1 MRYRLTSIFSA
12 SALVTAAFIFNAC
25 EESSVTEF
33 KIENN
38 SESVIKVIC
47 YNLTGSAT
55 NYETKTVETTLGIG
69 ESFTL
74 DHYERLTS
82 YSQPYR
88 KNVIEFFDSV
98 KVEHVE
104 RQIITG
110 RTFKSIGDWPF
121 HESEGV
127 HLLSIDEDDFD

>member
-1 MRYRLTSIFSA
+1 MRHRFTSILSA
-12 SALVTAAFIFNAC
+12 SAFVIAAFIFGAC
-25 EESSVTEF
+25 EQSSVTEF

-38 SESVIKVIC
+38 SESVIKVTC

-69 ESFTL
+69 ESFRL

-82 YSQPYR
+82 YSHPYR

-98 KVEHVE
+98 NVEHVE
-104 RQIITG
+104 RQIIAPK
-110 RTFKSIGDWPF
+110 TFKSIGDWPF
-121 HESEGV
+121 NEDDGT
-127 HLLSIDEDDFD
+127 HLLTIDEDDF